1 MDSDNGGWTII
12 QRRVAG
18 GTIDFYQKWNDYEHG
33 FGNLEEEFWLGLQNI
48 HRLTTRDEV
57 ELRIDLEDEEGNY
70 VTWTYQEFRV
80 DGPADNYR
88 LHIGEAEGP
97 PGSFD
102 AMANHNNRPF
112 STYDSDNDA
121 YGGGNCAQNYRGAWW
136 YNRCFHSNLNGPHDP
151 ITPPPPTP
159 TANRVMWYD
168 GSRYLYYPNVEMKVR
183 PKICQ
188 LKSC

>member
-1 MDSDNGGWTII
+1 MSL
-12 QRRVAG
+12 V
-18 GTIDFYQKWNDYEHG
+18 

-48 HRLTTRDEV
+48 HRLSTRDDV
-57 ELRIDLEDEEGNY
+57 ELRIDLQDEEGNNL
-70 VTWTYQEFRV
+70 TWTYQEFRV

-102 AMANHNNRPF
+102 AMAKHNNRPF

-121 YGGGNCAQNYRGAWW
+121 YGGGNCAQVYRGAWW
-136 YNRCFHSNLNGPHDP
+136 YNQCFRSNLNGPHDP
-151 ITPPPPTP
+151 ITPPPPSP
-159 TANRVMWYD
+159 TANRVVWYD

-183 PKICQ
+183 PKICP
-188 LKSC
+188 LKNC